1 MNEQTNT
8 QVSKSFWIVGAVG
21 LVFNLMGCFNFI
33 SQLNAEMVAAM
44 PDSYQALI
52 ETRPAWATAAFAVA
66 VFGGALGC
74 VLLLLRK
81 RYAIHVLGLSLA
93 GAVAAQLP
101 AIGNVELPLQ
111 AWIGWMSQLLIG
123 ALLLWY
129 AIWASAKRWLN

>member
-44 PDSYQALI
+44 PDSYQVLI

-81 RYAIHVLGLSLA
+81 RYAIQVLGLSLA

-111 AWIGWMSQLLIG
+111 AWIGWMSQLVIS

-129 AIWASAKRWLN
+129 AIWASGKRWLS